1 MVFLTS
7 LSLITYI
14 GSLYCLNLLFVD
26 NLVMTPSKKTFYHRP
41 KINQSKNPTVRWLF
55 LILGWLF
62 FALGIIGILLPVMPT
77 APFILL
83 AAGCW
88 ARSSRRFHFW
98 LINHKYFGKFVRDW
112 EDRHALPL
120 YAKWLASIML
130 TISTLMLFYR
140 LPADM
145 LWIAWIVTAVGSGV
159 IVYLF
164 RLPNA

>member
-1 MVFLTS
+1 
-7 LSLITYI
+7 
-14 GSLYCLNLLFVD
+14 
-26 NLVMTPSKKTFYHRP
+26 MTQSKKTFYHRP
-41 KINQSKNPTVRWLF
+41 KTNQSKNPTVRWIF
-55 LILGWLF
+55 LTLGWLF
-62 FALGIIGILLPVMPT
+62 FVLGIIGALLPVMPT

-112 EDRHALPL
+112 ENNHAVPF
-120 YAKWLASIML
+120 YAKCLATIMMA
-130 TISTLMLFYR
+130 ISTSMLFYR

-145 LWIAWIVTAVGSGV
+145 MWMAWAVAAVCSGV
-159 IVYLF
+159 AVYLF

>member
-1 MVFLTS
+1 
-7 LSLITYI
+7 
-14 GSLYCLNLLFVD
+14 
-26 NLVMTPSKKTFYHRP
+26 
-41 KINQSKNPTVRWLF
+41 
-55 LILGWLF
+55 
-62 FALGIIGILLPVMPT
+62 MPT

-112 EDRHALPL
+112 ENNHAVPL
-120 YAKWLASIML
+120 YAKLLASIML
-130 TISTLMLFYR
+130 AISTIMLFYR
-140 LPADM
+140 LPADI
-145 LWIAWIVTAVGSGV
+145 LWIAWIVAAVGSGV

>member
-1 MVFLTS
+1 
-7 LSLITYI
+7 
-14 GSLYCLNLLFVD
+14 
-26 NLVMTPSKKTFYHRP
+26 MTQSKKTFYHRP
-41 KINQSKNPTVRWLF
+41 KTNQSKNPTVRWIF
-55 LILGWLF
+55 LTLGWLF
-62 FALGIIGILLPVMPT
+62 FVLGIIGALLPVMPT

-112 EDRHALPL
+112 ENNHAVPF
-120 YAKWLASIML
+120 YAKCLATIMMA
-130 TISTLMLFYR
+130 ISTSMLFYR

-145 LWIAWIVTAVGSGV
+145 MWVAWAVAAVCSGV
-159 IVYLF
+159 AVYLF

>member
-1 MVFLTS
+1 
-7 LSLITYI
+7 
-14 GSLYCLNLLFVD
+14 
-26 NLVMTPSKKTFYHRP
+26 MTQTKNAFYYRP
-41 KINQSKNPTVRWLF
+41 KTNQSNNPTVRWLF
-55 LILGWLF
+55 LVLGWLF

-98 LINHKYFGKFVRDW
+98 LTNHKYFGKFVRDW
-112 EDRHALPL
+112 ENNHAVPL
-120 YAKWLASIML
+120 YAKYLASIML
-130 TISTLMLFYR
+130 AISTVMLFYR

-145 LWIAWIVTAVGSGV
+145 LWIAWIVAAVGSGV

>member
-1 MVFLTS
+1 MSANKKVF
-7 LSLITYI
+7 Y
-14 GSLYCLNLLFVD
+14 Y
-26 NLVMTPSKKTFYHRP
+26 RP
-41 KINQSKNPTVRWLF
+41 KTNQSTNPTVRWIF

-62 FALGIIGILLPVMPT
+62 FVLGILGALLPVMPT

-112 EDRHALPL
+112 EDHHAVPR
-120 YAKWLASIML
+120 YAKWLAIIMM
-130 TISTLMLFYR
+130 TISATMLFYR
-140 LPADM
+140 LPADIVWM
-145 LWIAWIVTAVGSGV
+145 AWLVAAVCSGV
-159 IVYLF
+159 AIYLL

>member
-1 MVFLTS
+1 
-7 LSLITYI
+7 
-14 GSLYCLNLLFVD
+14 
-26 NLVMTPSKKTFYHRP
+26 MTQTKNAFYYRP
-41 KINQSKNPTVRWLF
+41 KTNQSNNPTVRWLF
-55 LILGWLF
+55 LVLGWLF

-112 EDRHALPL
+112 ENNHAVPL
-120 YAKWLASIML
+120 YAKYLASIML
-130 TISTLMLFYR
+130 AISTVMLFYR

-145 LWIAWIVTAVGSGV
+145 LWIAWIVAAVGSGV

>member
-1 MVFLTS
+1 M
-7 LSLITYI
+7 TYI
-14 GSLYCLNLLFVD
+14 RSSYYLNLSPID
-26 NLVMTPSKKTFYHRP
+26 NRVMTPTKNGFYHRP
-41 KINQSKNPTVRWLF
+41 KTNQHNNPTVRWLF
-55 LILGWLF
+55 LLLGWLF

-112 EDRHALPL
+112 EERHAVPR
-120 YAKWLASIML
+120 YAKWLGSIML
-130 TISTLMLFYR
+130 TISTIMLFYR
-140 LPADM
+140 LPEDM
-145 LWIAWIVTAVGSGV
+145 LSVAWMVTAVGSGV

>member
-1 MVFLTS
+1 
-7 LSLITYI
+7 
-14 GSLYCLNLLFVD
+14 
-26 NLVMTPSKKTFYHRP
+26 MTQTKRAFYHRP
-41 KINQSKNPTVRWLF
+41 KTTQAKSPTVRWML
-55 LILGWLF
+55 LGAGWLF

-112 EDRHALPL
+112 ENNHAVPL
-120 YAKWLASIML
+120 YAKYIATIMMA
-130 TISTLMLFYR
+130 ISTTMLFFQ

-145 LWIAWIVTAVGSGV
+145 IWVAWLIATVCSGV
-159 IVYLF
+159 AIYLF
-164 RLPNA
+164 RLPNAK

>member
-1 MVFLTS
+1 
-7 LSLITYI
+7 
-14 GSLYCLNLLFVD
+14 
-26 NLVMTPSKKTFYHRP
+26 MTQQKRAFYYRP
-41 KINQSKNPTVRWLF
+41 KTGQSSHPTVRWLF
-55 LILGWLF
+55 LIMGWVF

-112 EDRHALPL
+112 EDRHAVPL
-120 YAKWLASIML
+120 CAKCLATIMM
-130 TISTLMLFYR
+130 TISTTMLFYR
-140 LPADM
+140 LPADT
-145 LWIAWIVTAVGSGV
+145 LWVAWVVATVCSGAA
-159 IVYLF
+159 IYLF